1 MKKLEFFR
9 CNVCGNI
16 CVKLH
21 DSGVPVFCCGAPMQ
35 KIEPNTVDA
44 ASEKHKPVVKIK
56 GERVDVQ
63 VGSVLHPMSEEHYIT
78 MIVLETNK
86 GFAVKNLLP
95 GQTPSASFV
104 LSEDE
109 KVVAVYAYCNLHG
122 MWA

>member
-56 GERVDVQ
+56 SERVDVQ

-78 MIVLETNK
+78 MIVLETNN
-86 GFAVKNLLP
+86 GFSVKYLAP
-95 GQTPSASFV
+95 TDAPQASFMLLGGESV
-104 LSEDE
+104 KS
-109 KVVAVYAYCNLHG
+109 VYAYCNLHG
-122 MWA
+122 LWK